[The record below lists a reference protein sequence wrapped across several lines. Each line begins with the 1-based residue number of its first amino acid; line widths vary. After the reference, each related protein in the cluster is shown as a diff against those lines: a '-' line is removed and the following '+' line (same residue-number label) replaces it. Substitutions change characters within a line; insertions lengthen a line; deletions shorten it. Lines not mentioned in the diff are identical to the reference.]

1 MLSLPHEMSISH
13 MYMSVYQNP
22 GADCSHKFVKTLKA
36 TVSPSNAENKT
47 LTWSSSN
54 SAVAVVSSSGKVTAK
69 KVGSATI
76 TATLGEGFSD
86 KDNITANYNVH
97 VVRNI
102 TSLTVDAPA
111 TIDLTEGSKPLTIN
125 VVPQNHTD
133 ELVSTFVSSNE
144 SIASVDENGVVTPHK
159 AGSVVITCTFKSTYE
174 IEGEEIVNVN
184 KTVRKTIRVTSSR
197 INLGSSTYT
206 VNAGNT
212 VNMNA
217 TTYPNNDSLN
227 SNMMYKSEDESIVRV
242 DEQGNLIPTGVGS
255 TTVTAYI
262 NPDAIHG
269 GTIEATATVYAT
281 NNVTS
286 ASLSVPEKLTTQDKP
301 KTCSVLLTPANHS
314 DDVKITWE
322 SSNPN
327 VARID
332 STTGV
337 ITPVSAGNT
346 LIRATVI
353 ATYTTDRKRTSL
365 STVLS
370 QSVTVEYVEEPDYL
384 LGDINEDG
392 KINADD
398 AANAIEI
405 FKTNNQTPVNI
416 KKGDMDGNGTV
427 NAEDAALIIEYFK
440 THH

>member
-1 MLSLPHEMSISH
+1 M
-13 MYMSVYQNP
+13 
-22 GADCSHKFVKTLKA
+22 
-36 TVSPSNAENKT
+36 
-47 LTWSSSN
+47 
-54 SAVAVVSSSGKVTAK
+54 
-69 KVGSATI
+69 
-76 TATLGEGFSD
+76 
-86 KDNITANYNVH
+86 
-97 VVRNI
+97 
-102 TSLTVDAPA
+102 
-111 TIDLTEGSKPLTIN
+111 
-125 VVPQNHTD
+125 
-133 ELVSTFVSSNE
+133 
-144 SIASVDENGVVTPHK
+144 
-159 AGSVVITCTFKSTYE
+159 
-174 IEGEEIVNVN
+174 
-184 KTVRKTIRVTSSR
+184 
-197 INLGSSTYT
+197 
-206 VNAGNT
+206 
-212 VNMNA
+212 
-217 TTYPNNDSLN
+217 
-227 SNMMYKSEDESIVRV
+227 
-242 DEQGNLIPTGVGS
+242 
-255 TTVTAYI
+255 
-262 NPDAIHG
+262 
-269 GTIEATATVYAT
+269 
-281 NNVTS
+281 
-286 ASLSVPEKLTTQDKP
+286 
-301 KTCSVLLTPANHS
+301 LLTPANHS

>member
-1 MLSLPHEMSISH
+1 
-13 MYMSVYQNP
+13 MY
-22 GADCSHKFVKTLKA
+22 G
-36 TVSPSNAENKT
+36 
-47 LTWSSSN
+47 TW
-54 SAVAVVSSSGKVTAK
+54 
-69 KVGSATI
+69 
-76 TATLGEGFSD
+76 
-86 KDNITANYNVH
+86 ANYNVH

>member
-1 MLSLPHEMSISH
+1 
-13 MYMSVYQNP
+13 
-22 GADCSHKFVKTLKA
+22 
-36 TVSPSNAENKT
+36 
-47 LTWSSSN
+47 
-54 SAVAVVSSSGKVTAK
+54 
-69 KVGSATI
+69 
-76 TATLGEGFSD
+76 
-86 KDNITANYNVH
+86 
-97 VVRNI
+97 
-102 TSLTVDAPA
+102 
-111 TIDLTEGSKPLTIN
+111 
-125 VVPQNHTD
+125 
-133 ELVSTFVSSNE
+133 
-144 SIASVDENGVVTPHK
+144 
-159 AGSVVITCTFKSTYE
+159 
-174 IEGEEIVNVN
+174 
-184 KTVRKTIRVTSSR
+184 
-197 INLGSSTYT
+197 
-206 VNAGNT
+206 
-212 VNMNA
+212 MNA

-405 FKTNNQTPVNI
+405 FKTNNQTDENI
-416 KKGDMDGNGTV
+416 AKGDMDGNGRVT
-427 NAEDAALIIEYFK
+427 AEDAALIIEYFK
-440 THH
+440 THN